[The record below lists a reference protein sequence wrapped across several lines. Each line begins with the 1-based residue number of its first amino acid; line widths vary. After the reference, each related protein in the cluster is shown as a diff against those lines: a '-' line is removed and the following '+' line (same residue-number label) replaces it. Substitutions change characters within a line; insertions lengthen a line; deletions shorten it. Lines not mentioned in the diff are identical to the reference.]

1 MLKNSILYIIIF
13 ITASVW
19 GQTDSSAYTS
29 FKKKLIIYAD
39 LGYTTAPFS
48 LNYNFTPEIDKL
60 KYRNNFRTVLGFG
73 VSYKW
78 FALRVGIPLPGNVRP
93 ISQYGNTVHYDLGVD
108 FTIKK
113 TFCDLDIRNYQGYAI
128 KNAKDWNDTLN
139 DLKPNDIRSITNAVS
154 LSANIW
160 YFHDHNFKMS
170 ALKGKTAHYNK
181 EVKTWYIKSSL
192 NIFGVGNGDN
202 SLIPVELI
210 DTLNSKTGTNVI
222 SSVDLGVIPGYAYV
236 NKINNW
242 QFSVIGGLGAAIQG
256 KFYSV
261 DKVPRGFLGLAPRY
275 DIKLI
280 GGYSVPK
287 YFLFLVTDF
296 DNKSI
301 RFSDFV
307 YRQSFYSIKLVGGWR
322 FDVKEKRKKEKSN

>member
-13 ITASVW
+13 INASTW

-29 FKKKLIIYAD
+29 FKKKLVIYAD

-154 LSANIW
+154 LSANVW

-181 EVKTWYIKSSL
+181 EVKTWYIKNSL
-192 NIFGVGNGDN
+192 SIFGVGNGTQ
-202 SLIPVELI
+202 SIVPSQLV
-210 DTLNSKTGTNVI
+210 DTLNSKTETNVI
-222 SSVDLGVIPGYAYV
+222 SSVDFGFIPGYASMR
-236 NKINNW
+236 I
-242 QFSVIGGLGAAIQG
+242 F
-256 KFYSV
+256 
-261 DKVPRGFLGLAPRY
+261 
-275 DIKLI
+275 
-280 GGYSVPK
+280 
-287 YFLFLVTDF
+287 TD
-296 DNKSI
+296 
-301 RFSDFV
+301 
-307 YRQSFYSIKLVGGWR
+307 
-322 FDVKEKRKKEKSN
+322 